1 MFFSLVIEWFAI
13 HWEWYGVAAA
23 ALALE
28 YAYALLLTRSPAP
41 DVRARGYNL
50 VFDSLVGFLHGLLL
64 LAAISALEGVVLAG
78 VRILPPAAA
87 EVQWSWA
94 AERLARYLLSIAVL
108 ERDLTVTVILSPLAG
123 TVAASSMLARYAG
136 QFLLYYAAAMLFVT
150 RILYEYGSLMVSA
163 GIAMT
168 GVRRVRSLGP
178 YLVFSVLGLAAL
190 SGGLA
195 PYVVQSL
202 ADLRFNYTSGVIDVL
217 SEAFKQLFLN
227 RLGDL
232 IEDGKLLAQTATVA
246 AVAGGVA
253 AAASAAA
260 SRAAGGLAE
269 TLAARIRGL

>member
-1 MFFSLVIEWFAI
+1 MIEWFAI
-13 HWEWYGVAAA
+13 RWEWYGVAAA

-87 EVQWSWA
+87 EEKWSWA
-94 AERLARYLLSIAVL
+94 AEGLVQYLLGIAML
-108 ERDLTVTVILSPLAG
+108 ERDLTITAILSPLAG

-136 QFLLYYAAAMLFVT
+136 QFLLYYAAAMLFAT

-168 GVRRVRSLGP
+168 GIRRVRSLGP

-195 PYVVQSL
+195 PYVSQSL
-202 ADLRFNYTSGVIDVL
+202 QQLKYSYHSGLDFFKEVGGVL
-217 SEAFKQLFLN
+217 WGTTIKNIL
-227 RLGDL
+227 D
-232 IEDGKLLAQTATVA
+232 DGKLLAQTATVT
-246 AVAGGVA
+246 AVATGVVVA
-253 AAASAAA
+253 VSAAA